1 MKDLFPDLTNSVEL
15 RIINQNL
22 FNLEIDNFKRL
33 EKASGCINDKIILH
47 CDKWHLADL
56 KRSEMTE
63 EKYSEI
69 IDATV
74 NLITNIFKDFSI
86 EIDYELIKD
95 IVKNFYNINISAPN
109 YYSIKEYIIRKIK
122 PLIEEGV

>member
-1 MKDLFPDLTNSVEL
+1 MKDLLPDLTNIVEL

-56 KRSEMTE
+56 KRSEMIE

-86 EIDYELIKD
+86 DIDYELIKD

-122 PLIEEGV
+122 PLIEEN